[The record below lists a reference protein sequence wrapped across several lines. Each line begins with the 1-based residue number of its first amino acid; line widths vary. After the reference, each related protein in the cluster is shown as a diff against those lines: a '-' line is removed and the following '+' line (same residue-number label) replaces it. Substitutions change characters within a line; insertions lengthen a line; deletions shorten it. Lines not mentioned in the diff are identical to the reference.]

1 MVSACL
7 PAAGA
12 FSTTLDVVCPKKQGA
27 RIPLFAL
34 ACPRLTS
41 ARNQTG
47 PALQATCVELQVQ
60 ADNMGRRLRRIEQ
73 ENSKLEARLRE
84 AEDVSFAISTPDS
97 KTRIRAAAQT
107 MQAPRIGTPGRAF
120 IPLANPA
127 SAPEVVRGSMRAHRQ
142 GMDLA
147 HTFFPLLFSS
157 PPLSIPSR
165 LHSFLAPSEN
175 TSHQQYGSVP
185 PARSIAYL
193 AWPDHMCLAAV
204 LLLVQELTST
214 QESKKGVEEELR
226 GKVGEIEALNKEI
239 EKASDRNR
247 SAEASLR
254 LSLTRQESTVS
265 KARMDLSAAEESVS
279 RLTDELAQRDAVI
292 ERLKRSQAEASE
304 SMSQRS
310 STKESQERT
319 IASFSARLAEQREI
333 YQRMQKEADEAHSQ
347 AVRYLEQRQGIL
359 EDQLSHEKQ

>member
-1 MVSACL
+1 M
-7 PAAGA
+7 
-12 FSTTLDVVCPKKQGA
+12 
-27 RIPLFAL
+27 
-34 ACPRLTS
+34 
-41 ARNQTG
+41 
-47 PALQATCVELQVQ
+47 
-60 ADNMGRRLRRIEQ
+60 
-73 ENSKLEARLRE
+73 
-84 AEDVSFAISTPDS
+84 
-97 KTRIRAAAQT
+97 
-107 MQAPRIGTPGRAF
+107 
-120 IPLANPA
+120 PLANPA
-127 SAPEVVRGSMRAHRQ
+127 SAPEVARGSMRAHRQ

-147 HTFFPLLFSS
+147 HTFFPLLTSS
-157 PPLSIPSR
+157 PPLSIPSP
-165 LHSFLAPSEN
+165 LLSFLASSEN
-175 TSHQQYGSVP
+175 TSHQQYGSMP

-204 LLLVQELTST
+204 ILLVQELTST